1 MFSQFGKIVDVV
13 VMKTLRLRGQAWIV
27 FADVGGATNALRS
40 MQGFPFFDKPMRIAF
55 AKERSDAAL
64 KAEGGGGGAPVPRE
78 KRKRE
83 AGSSGGAPPS
93 KRAATD
99 ASGAGASTHG
109 APLSVPAPGAVTYVP
124 PPPAAVVAL
133 PSPTLLVTGVPP
145 EVSSDMLST
154 LFGAFA
160 GLRGVRHL
168 PERRLAFVDYDSEAT
183 ATPALL
189 ALNNFQVTATAQLA
203 VAYAPKA

>member
-1 MFSQFGKIVDVV
+1 
-13 VMKTLRLRGQAWIV
+13 
-27 FADVGGATNALRS
+27 

-55 AKERSDAAL
+55 ARDRSDAAV
-64 KAEGGGGGAPVPRE
+64 KADGSVAPAQRE

-83 AGSSGGAPPS
+83 GGSAGGGGGGAPPS

-109 APLSVPAPGAVTYVP
+109 APLSVPSSTYVP
-124 PPPAAVVAL
+124 PPPAAAVAL
-133 PSPTLLVTGVPP
+133 PSPTLLVTGVPA

-168 PERRLAFVDYDSEAT
+168 AERRLAFVDYDSEAT

-189 ALNNFQVTATAQLA
+189 ALNNFQITATAQLA